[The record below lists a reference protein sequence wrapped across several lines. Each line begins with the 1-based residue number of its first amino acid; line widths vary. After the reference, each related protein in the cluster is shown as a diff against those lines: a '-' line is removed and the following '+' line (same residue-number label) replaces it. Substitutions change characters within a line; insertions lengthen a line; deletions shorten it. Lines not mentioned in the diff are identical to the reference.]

1 MKKVL
6 FFLLTLGFTSLFAQG
21 FNYKALLTD
30 SNGDI
35 VSNQAV
41 DVKFTILNSS
51 NTAVY
56 VETFNVNT
64 DANGILSVNV
74 GEGTVVSG
82 NFNNIDWGS
91 DTYSLKTEIDLNDGN
106 GYQDFGTTEFK
117 YMPYAKSA
125 DHAAVAD
132 DVGQLTK
139 LGVGDM
145 PNSLETVRFRRNNP
159 SWGED
164 VLDLEM
170 NQAPS
175 GGSAQFIECNLGS
188 STKFRVNHDGSVVAA
203 GNISTNGDMSAQNI
217 STSGDISVGGDMTIQ
232 NINASG
238 DIAVGGEIH
247 GSVSGDADMKAY
259 IYGRIDSAGSKISG
273 TCSDGFTVSKIGTG
287 HYRIT
292 FTESGIGSNDYI
304 VVATSWAAS
313 SPEVITFYP
322 DNGHFDLYSW
332 KVSDGSAQDTALQ
345 FVVYK
350 K

>member
-6 FFLLTLGFTSLFAQG
+6 FALLMLGFTSLFAQG

-30 SNGDI
+30 NNGDAL
-35 VSNQAV
+35 SNQAV
-41 DVKFTILNSS
+41 DVKFSILNGA

-82 NFNNIDWGS
+82 NFSNIDWGS

-106 GYQDFGTTEFK
+106 GFQDFGTTEFK
-117 YMPYAKSA
+117 YVPYAKSA

-145 PNSLETVRFRRNNP
+145 PTSSELVRFKLNNP
-159 SWGED
+159 SWGQD

-175 GGSAQFIECNLGS
+175 SGTAQFIECNLGS
-188 STKFRVNHDGSVVAA
+188 STKFSVNHDGSVVAA
-203 GNISTNGDMSAQNI
+203 GNISSIGDMSAQNI
-217 STSGDISVGGDMTIQ
+217 SASGDISVGG
-232 NINASG
+232 
-238 DIAVGGEIH
+238 EIH
-247 GSVSGDADMKAY
+247 GSDSGNADMKAY
-259 IYGRIDSAGSKISG
+259 IYGDVLSIGSILSSSS
-273 TCSDGFTVSKIGTG
+273 SDGFSVSHPGTG
-287 HYRIT
+287 HYVIT
-292 FTESGIGSNDYI
+292 FDNNPSGNYI
-304 VVATSWAAS
+304 VVVTKSHTTS
-313 SPEVITFYP
+313 PRMLTVFQHT
-322 DNGHFDLYSW
+322 DNFDVY
-332 KVSDGSAQDTALQ
+332 VYDTGGNAVDGGFN
-345 FVVYK
+345 FVVFK

>member
-41 DVKFTILNSS
+41 DVKFTIFNSS

-82 NFNNIDWGS
+82 NFNNIDWSS

-117 YMPYAKSA
+117 YVPYAKSA
-125 DHAAVAD
+125 DHAAMAD

-139 LGVGDM
+139 LGVGDT
-145 PNSLETVRFRRNNP
+145 PPSYETVRIRRDNP
-159 SWGED
+159 VISDD

-175 GGSAQFIECNLGS
+175 SGTAQFIECNLGLFA
-188 STKFRVNHDGSVVAA
+188 KFRVNHDGSVFAA

-217 STSGDISVGGDMTIQ
+217 SASGNISVSGDMTVQSISATGDISVD
-232 NINASG
+232 
-238 DIAVGGEIH
+238 GEIH
-247 GSVSGDADMKAY
+247 GSDSGNADMKAY
-259 IYGRIDSAGSKISG
+259 IYGDVLSIGSILSSHS
-273 TCSDGFTVSKIGTG
+273 SDGFSVSHPGTG
-287 HYRIT
+287 HYVIT
-292 FTESGIGSNDYI
+292 FDNNPSGNYI
-304 VVATSWAAS
+304 VVVTKSHTTN
-313 SPEVITFYP
+313 PRMLTVFQHT
-322 DNGHFDLYSW
+322 DNFDVYVYDSGGNA
-332 KVSDGSAQDTALQ
+332 VDGGFN
-345 FVVYK
+345 FVVFK